1 MRFLLMFVGGQ
12 EFHKLK
18 PSNCK
23 GFKNANL
30 VISSTKPT
38 GHRPVGFVEPLGEPP
53 IRFSSDHNGV
63 AVMKRTLIFE
73 SYLLENLKTQT
84 ISLNFAAAPVN
95 LSLLQRMV
103 TVNWLS

>member
-30 VISSTKPT
+30 VI
-38 GHRPVGFVEPLGEPP
+38 
-53 IRFSSDHNGV
+53 
-63 AVMKRTLIFE
+63 
-73 SYLLENLKTQT
+73 
-84 ISLNFAAAPVN
+84 
-95 LSLLQRMV
+95 MV
-103 TVNWLS
+103 SMIIPALP